1 MWEAELDR
9 PLRLDCGPGPWPPDR
24 SDISDYCRVMKCRKC
39 GWYSKRQSTPWCDK
53 CGRVANES
61 TFSDVAQ
68 FVPYESSP
76 QDYCLGTRRI
86 PFRLFAPDVRSIE
99 KYRASWSQADT
110 TKAAWTYD
118 ESEMEED
125 TFKHYIGTRPTIG
138 NLLKM
143 IAPMDEEKYK
153 EIARGSDYQK
163 GAIFL
168 ENKNDLILL
177 RLLHNDRGFELFCG
191 NEGHLLNG
199 KVGGDIKAEWAKEK
213 RSGVSINRVYIE
225 LKVVLL
231 ITLFCFY
238 AFLAT
243 DNRDS
248 VVFA

>member
-1 MWEAELDR
+1 M
-9 PLRLDCGPGPWPPDR
+9 GV
-24 SDISDYCRVMKCRKC
+24 S
-39 GWYSKRQSTPWCDK
+39 
-53 CGRVANES
+53 
-61 TFSDVAQ
+61 
-68 FVPYESSP
+68 
-76 QDYCLGTRRI
+76 
-86 PFRLFAPDVRSIE
+86 
-99 KYRASWSQADT
+99 
-110 TKAAWTYD
+110 
-118 ESEMEED
+118 D

-177 RLLHNDRGFELFCG
+177 RFLHNDRGFELFCG